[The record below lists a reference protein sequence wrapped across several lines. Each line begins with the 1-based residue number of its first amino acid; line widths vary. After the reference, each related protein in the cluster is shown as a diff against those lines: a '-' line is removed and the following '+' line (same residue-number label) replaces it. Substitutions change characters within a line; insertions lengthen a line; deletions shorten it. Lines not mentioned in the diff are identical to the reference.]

1 MNIHKNARIYARAVD
16 GGRPEGHGHRHR
28 RPPPYPARRHR
39 RRKAAGSPRSRGC
52 RRTGCGGGR
61 EASRGPH
68 ACRSM
73 FTRGQCRFRKLGPA
87 TLGAP
92 AARQRHIEH
101 GAVDAALAAG
111 AVKHPAW
118 DVPVCMQR
126 EPEVRNAHRPD
137 PNATAAP
144 SLSADSEPALLLVPS
159 NFSRRRSA
167 NSGARFSE
175 FAREASWQQHAKA
188 NLKKCRRSTFF
199 P

>member
-1 MNIHKNARIYARAVD
+1 MPADGVLRRQGGFAR
-16 GGRPEGHGHRHR
+16 PT
-28 RPPPYPARRHR
+28 
-39 RRKAAGSPRSRGC
+39 C
-52 RRTGCGGGR
+52 N
-61 EASRGPH
+61 
-68 ACRSM
+68 CRSM

-111 AVKHPAW
+111 AVKHPAP

-188 NLKKCRRSTFF
+188 NLKKCRRSNSFLD
-199 P
+199 